1 MPEDPVQPLDWLIRM
16 LVNVI
21 CRDGNILW
29 NIAPDRNGKLSD
41 EIHMR
46 IHEFGTWIRQHGE
59 AIYGTRGGPIDPV
72 DKVFGATFRENI
84 VYLHILDPERFSG
97 MPIHLPGK
105 VLSAATLDGTPVR
118 RAETDVGVS
127 LSLEGLPPETDT
139 ILRVTL
145 DRKCEAAVSDVYFTG
160 KA

>member
-1 MPEDPVQPLDWLIRM
+1 M
-16 LVNVI
+16 
-21 CRDGNILW
+21 
-29 NIAPDRNGKLSD
+29 
-41 EIHMR
+41 
-46 IHEFGTWIRQHGE
+46 
-59 AIYGTRGGPIDPV
+59 
-72 DKVFGATFRENI
+72 FGATFRENI
-84 VYLHILDPERFSG
+84 VYLQILDPELFSG

-105 VLSAATLDGTPVR
+105 VLSTATLDGTPVR